1 MINCSQT
8 GIKGMKLLLRSY
20 IFVFLVFFSA
30 HFSLASESNNCV
42 SCHESEVAG
51 WAMSDHGKAMLL
63 PSADTVVGDFNQ
75 ASASHFSQ
83 QATFFKTGDK
93 FRISF
98 TEGDKTTEYD
108 VSYTFGHY
116 PLQQYLIA
124 TEDGKYQVFPFAW
137 DSRPATEGGQR
148 WFPNYP
154 DEDIASNDRLHWLQP
169 MQNWNGMCAD
179 CHSSGLKRQFDIDTE
194 TFNTTYDDINVSC
207 ASCHGDMNEHAEN
220 PSSKPQGGQ
229 LALSSKEQKA
239 LGQWL
244 LSPGEKIAHWEG
256 EPRNNQF
263 MDTCY
268 GCHSLRSP
276 LTDGIAPSQPYLDQF
291 TPSLLTPPLYH
302 ANGHIKEEVYVY
314 GSFQQSKMF
323 EAGVNCIDC
332 HNPHTMKVKVEGNGL
347 CLQCHSAE
355 AYQQETHTHHPL
367 DSAGSE
373 CVSCHMPQTTYMTV
387 DARRDHSFSIPNP
400 AVSATTGAPNAC
412 LNCHAEQSNDWS
424 QNHITTWFK
433 NSTQFTTAEAQY
445 VAVMHGR
452 ITDKNAILNLAS
464 DESLPVIK
472 RATLL
477 AMLPRYAETLSNR
490 DLAEFIYDDAPLLR
504 LAAAQ
509 AAVLLPDA
517 EKRKSLVRLLS
528 DPYRAV
534 RVAAVNQ
541 LIGSGLKS
549 TAYHQALK
557 ELFAA
562 NDINSWRGEGN
573 LNQSLAAFAEGDIA
587 NAEQRLKKG
596 ISVDP
601 YFEANYVNLAEL
613 YRARGETKKEH
624 SLLISA
630 IAAIPTSDILHYT
643 MGMHLVRKQD
653 KVNAVTYFKQ
663 AARLGPDN
671 PRNWYIYALGL
682 DSIGK
687 TKEAIAILK
696 RAVAKQVDPSLV
708 QLGMSLAQN
717 NSDEASLRYFM
728 RYRQ

>member
-1 MINCSQT
+1 
-8 GIKGMKLLLRSY
+8 MKLLLRLS
-20 IFVFLVFFSA
+20 IFLFLIYFATDFA
-30 HFSLASESNNCV
+30 FAAESDKCVNC
-42 SCHESEVAG
+42 HRQEVAD
-51 WAMSDHGKAMLL
+51 WAVSDHGKAMLL
-63 PSADTVVGDFNQ
+63 PSDDTVVGDFNQ
-75 ASASHFSQ
+75 AHASHFSQ
-83 QATFFKTGDK
+83 QATFFKKGNK
-93 FRISF
+93 FLISF
-98 TEGDKTTEYD
+98 TEGNKTTEYE

-124 TEDGKYQVFPFAW
+124 TKDGKYQVFPFSW
-137 DSRPATEGGQR
+137 DSRPAKEGGQR

-154 DEDIASNDRLHWLQP
+154 EEDIASNDRLHWLQP

-179 CHSSGLKRQFDIDTE
+179 CHSSGLKRQFDIDKE

-207 ASCHGDMNEHAEN
+207 ASCHGDMTAHADNPSAEN
-220 PSSKPQGGQ
+220 HSGQ
-229 LALSSKEQKA
+229 IALSLKEQKA

-244 LSPGEKIAHWEG
+244 LSPKDKIAHWEG
-256 EPRNNQF
+256 EPRNNKF

-276 LTDGIAPSQPYLDQF
+276 LTDGIDPSKPYLDQF

-323 EAGVNCIDC
+323 EAGVNCVDC
-332 HNPHTMKVKVEGNGL
+332 HNPHTMKIKVEGNGL

-367 DSAGSE
+367 DSTGSE
-373 CVSCHMPQTTYMTV
+373 CVSCHMPQTTYMSV

-400 AVSATTGAPNAC
+400 AVSASTGAPNAC
-412 LNCHAEQSNDWS
+412 LNCHEEQSNDWS
-424 QNHITTWFK
+424 QTHITTWFK
-433 NSTQFTTAEAQY
+433 DSTSFTTSESQY
-445 VAVMHGR
+445 VAIMHGR
-452 ITDKNAILNLAS
+452 VTDKNAMLKLAS
-464 DESLPVIK
+464 DTSLPIIK

-477 AMLPRYAETLSNR
+477 AMLPRTVSALNNR
-490 DLAEFIYDDAPLLR
+490 ELANFLVHDAPLIR

-509 AAVLLPDA
+509 AAVLLPDS
-517 EKRKSLVRLLS
+517 ERPKSLTPLLS

-541 LIGSGLKS
+541 LVGSGLK
-549 TAYHQALK
+549 TADYHRALS

-562 NDINSWRGEGN
+562 NDANSWRGEGN
-573 LNQSLAAFAEGDIA
+573 LNQSLAAFANGDVTT
-587 NAEQRLKKG
+587 AEQRLQTG

-613 YRARGETKKEH
+613 YRARGETEKEEA
-624 SLLISA
+624 LLKRA
-630 IAAIPTSDILHYT
+630 LDAIPNSDILHYS
-643 MGMHLVRKQD
+643 MGMYLVRNQE
-653 KVNAVTYFKQ
+653 KVSAVQHFKQ
-663 AARLGPDN
+663 ASRLAPAN

-696 RAVAKQVDPSLV
+696 RVVTKQADPSLI
-708 QLGMSLAQN
+708 QLGSSLAQKQG
-717 NSDEASLRYFM
+717 DTTSLHYFM
-728 RYRQ
+728 RFRR